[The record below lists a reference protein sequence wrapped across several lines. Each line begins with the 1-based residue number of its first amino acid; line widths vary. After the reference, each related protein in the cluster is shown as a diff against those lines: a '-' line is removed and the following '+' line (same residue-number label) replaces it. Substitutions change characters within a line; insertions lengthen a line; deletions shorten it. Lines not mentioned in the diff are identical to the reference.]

1 MRRAKAAAR
10 RAAALLAALTLLAAP
25 AIAAG
30 AAEPAHVL
38 SYTTGRLTWDSATG
52 IDENGAAVLSLF
64 ADAYQNVLSENGER
78 VVAPGTD
85 GSCTVR
91 LENRM
96 GYAIS
101 YIAVAYRIKEAETL
115 PVEPEFSCEGAEDTG
130 SYPLPE
136 GVEDAQVIR
145 AVRGELSGGQ
155 SADFRLDWLW
165 EYYESDARD
174 GPGDTDDT
182 DGGYIR
188 PEVPK
193 TGDESAAW
201 LYLALILLVAALL
214 MSLPLVSACAKYVR
228 ELYAG
233 SFTLTIQPQGNSQS
247 QDTDQTP
254 VQGVDQAP
262 IQDADQNPVQEDNQ
276 VHIQEPAPVF
286 DTESGEGAAGAPQAG

>member
-10 RAAALLAALTLLAAP
+10 RAAALLAAP
-25 AIAAG
+25 GIAAG

-233 SFTLTIQPQGNSQS
+233 SFTLTIQPQGNSHS
-247 QDTDQTP
+247 QDVDQT
-254 VQGVDQAP
+254 P
-262 IQDADQNPVQEDNQ
+262 IQDADQSPVQDDKQ
-276 VHIQEPAPVF
+276 VTIQEAVPVF